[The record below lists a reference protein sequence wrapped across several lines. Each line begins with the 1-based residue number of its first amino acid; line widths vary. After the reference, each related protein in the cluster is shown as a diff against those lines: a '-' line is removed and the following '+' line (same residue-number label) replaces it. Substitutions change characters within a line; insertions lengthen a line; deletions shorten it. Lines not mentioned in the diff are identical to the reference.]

1 MEMKNEFFYEFNCI
15 EDGKWIPEK
24 QTFEDILVMD
34 LRFIWNHRYN
44 LERRYS
50 QQHLRSDAAR
60 WRFKRQQK
68 ESRKK
73 LIRELRAYRSNRE
86 FAPDIHQSLENWYL
100 QNHEK
105 RVDIAYIPKWLLT
118 FSWVENPDLFRNAKT
133 WAHKLQSNE
142 ETQTQN
148 RLKQLPLNVQKLVY
162 EMAGMAGTSCSGFG
176 STEYNKAMTAF
187 LSATSEELQDFL
199 YDHARY
205 NLEHRIS
212 WYDAIQEAYGTPQQ
226 RSIYHEYLR
235 SPEWQRKRQAVLKR
249 AMQPRIPDPENPVI
263 VYERDE
269 YGRLIQAIET
279 EWKPICERVECS
291 NVAEQVHHWNYARV
305 GKERIGMESAESE
318 ENDLIALCGECH
330 ATLHAEGKVIR

>member
-15 EDGKWIPEK
+15 EDGEWVPEK
-24 QTFEDILVMD
+24 QTFEDRLVMD

-68 ESRKK
+68 ESRKR

-86 FAPDIHQSLENWYL
+86 FAPDIHQDLEKWYL

-105 RVDIAYIPKWLLT
+105 RMDIAYIPKRLLT
-118 FSWVENPDLFRNAKT
+118 LSWTENPALFRSAKT
-133 WAHKLQSNE
+133 WEHKLQSNG
-142 ETQTQN
+142 ETQMPN
-148 RLKQLPLNVQKLVY
+148 RLKQLPLNVQKRVY
-162 EMAGMAGTSCSGFG
+162 EIAGMAGTSCSGFG
-176 STEYNKAMTAF
+176 STEYNQATTAF
-187 LSATSEELQDFL
+187 LSATSEELQEFL

-212 WYDAIQEAYGTPQQ
+212 WYDVMQEAYGTPQQ
-226 RSIYHEYLR
+226 KRVYGEYLR
-235 SPEWQRKRQAVLKR
+235 SSEWRRKRQAVLNR
-249 AMQPRIPDPENPVI
+249 AEFNSIVI
-263 VYERDE
+263 TPP
-269 YGRLIQAIET
+269 GHPI
-279 EWKPICERVECS
+279 KPICESEECS
-291 NVAEQVHHWNYARV
+291 NVAEQVHHWNYERV
-305 GKERIGMESAESE
+305 GKEQIGMEPAESE

-330 ATLHAEGKVIR
+330 AFLHAEGKLTG